1 MYLTDCKRQYTYM
14 GTLNFS
20 IDYKADAGRYDGKMP
35 YRKCGNSGLKLPELS
50 LGFWWNFG
58 GINPLE
64 ESREKILYAFDHGIT
79 CFDLANNYGPP
90 FGTAEQTFGR
100 VYKDNLRPY
109 RNEMIV
115 TTKAGYNMWEGP
127 YGCGSS
133 RKMLMAS
140 IDDSL
145 RRMGLDYVD
154 IFYSHRYDPETPIDE
169 TMQALVDIVR
179 QGKALYVGISR
190 YPVDKLLYAKKYLQD
205 NNVPCLIYQ
214 GKYNMLDRGVEQNIL
229 HTVSSSGIGF
239 TAFCP
244 IAQGILTDKYLNG
257 VPADSRIGQGHYL
270 TKNDIAGDVLCK
282 VAALNAVAL
291 RRGQTLAQ
299 MATAWLLA
307 REEVTSVI
315 IGPRTMPQLIDS
327 LGAVANTSFD
337 NEELK
342 EIDKILEG

>member
-1 MYLTDCKRQYTYM
+1 M
-14 GTLNFS
+14 GALNFCV
-20 IDYKADAGRYDGKMP
+20 DYKADSGRYDGRMP
-35 YRKCGNSGLKLPELS
+35 YRKCGNSGIRLPELS

-145 RRMGLDYVD
+145 RRMNLDYVD

-179 QGKALYVGISR
+179 QGKALYVGLSR
-190 YPVDKLLYAKKYLQD
+190 YPVDKLLYAMKYLQES
-205 NNVPCLIYQ
+205 NVPCLIYQ

-229 HTVSSSGIGF
+229 RTLSASGIGF

-257 VPADSRIGQGHYL
+257 IPADSRVGKGHYL
-270 TKNDIAGDVLCK
+270 TEKDISADVLRK

-315 IGPRTMPQLIDS
+315 IGPRTTAQLIDS
-327 LGAVANTSFD
+327 LGAVTNTSFD

-342 EIDKILEG
+342 EIDKILNE

>member
-1 MYLTDCKRQYTYM
+1 M
-14 GTLNFS
+14 GALNFCV
-20 IDYKADAGRYDGKMP
+20 DYKADSGRYDGRMP
-35 YRKCGNSGLKLPELS
+35 YRKCGNSGIRLPELS

-145 RRMGLDYVD
+145 RRMNLDYVD

-179 QGKALYVGISR
+179 QGKALYVGLSR
-190 YPVDKLLYAKKYLQD
+190 YPVDKLLYAMKYLQES
-205 NNVPCLIYQ
+205 NVPCLIYQ
-214 GKYNMLDRGVEQNIL
+214 GRYNMLDRGVEQNIL
-229 HTVSSSGIGF
+229 RTLSASGIGF

-257 VPADSRIGQGHYL
+257 IPADSRVGKGHYL
-270 TKNDIAGDVLCK
+270 TEKDISADVLRK

-315 IGPRTMPQLIDS
+315 IGPRTTAQLIDS
-327 LGAVANTSFD
+327 LGAVTNTSFD

>member
-1 MYLTDCKRQYTYM
+1 M
-14 GTLNFS
+14 GALNFCV
-20 IDYKADAGRYDGKMP
+20 DYKADSGRYDGRMP
-35 YRKCGNSGLKLPELS
+35 YRKCGNSGIRLPELS

-58 GINPLE
+58 GINSLE

-145 RRMGLDYVD
+145 RRMNLDYVD

-179 QGKALYVGISR
+179 QGKALYVGLSR
-190 YPVDKLLYAKKYLQD
+190 YPVDKLLYAMKYLQES
-205 NNVPCLIYQ
+205 NVPCLIYQ
-214 GKYNMLDRGVEQNIL
+214 GRYNMLDRGVEQNIL
-229 HTVSSSGIGF
+229 RTLSASGIGF

-257 VPADSRIGQGHYL
+257 IPADSRVGKGHYL
-270 TKNDIAGDVLCK
+270 TEKDISADVLRK

-315 IGPRTMPQLIDS
+315 IGPRTTAQLIDS
-327 LGAVANTSFD
+327 LGAVTNTSFD

-342 EIDKILEG
+342 EIDKILNE

>member
-1 MYLTDCKRQYTYM
+1 M
-14 GTLNFS
+14 GALNFCV
-20 IDYKADAGRYDGKMP
+20 DYKADSGRYDGRMP
-35 YRKCGNSGLKLPELS
+35 YRKCGNSGIRLPELS

-179 QGKALYVGISR
+179 QGKALYVGLSR
-190 YPVDKLLYAKKYLQD
+190 YPVDKLLYAMKYLQES
-205 NNVPCLIYQ
+205 NVPCLIYQ
-214 GKYNMLDRGVEQNIL
+214 GRYNMLDRGVEQNIL
-229 HTVSSSGIGF
+229 RTLSASGIGF

-257 VPADSRIGQGHYL
+257 IPADSRVGKGHYL
-270 TKNDIAGDVLCK
+270 TEKDISADVLRK

-315 IGPRTMPQLIDS
+315 IGPRTTAQLIDS

-342 EIDKILEG
+342 EIDKILNE

>member
-1 MYLTDCKRQYTYM
+1 M
-14 GTLNFS
+14 GALNFCV
-20 IDYKADAGRYDGKMP
+20 DYKADSGRYDGRMP
-35 YRKCGNSGLKLPELS
+35 YRKCGNSGIRLPELS

-145 RRMGLDYVD
+145 RRMNLDYVD

-179 QGKALYVGISR
+179 QGKALYVGLSR
-190 YPVDKLLYAKKYLQD
+190 YPVDKLLYAAKYLQD
-205 NNVPCLIYQ
+205 SNVPCLIYQ

-229 HTVSSSGIGF
+229 RTLSASGIGF

-257 VPADSRIGQGHYL
+257 IPADSRVGKGHYL
-270 TKNDIAGDVLCK
+270 TEKDISADVLRK

-315 IGPRTMPQLIDS
+315 IGPRTTAQLIDS

-342 EIDKILEG
+342 EIDKILNE

>member
-1 MYLTDCKRQYTYM
+1 M
-14 GTLNFS
+14 GALNFCV
-20 IDYKADAGRYDGKMP
+20 DYKADSGRYDGRMP
-35 YRKCGNSGLKLPELS
+35 YRKCGNSGIRLPELS

-145 RRMGLDYVD
+145 RRMNLDYVD

-179 QGKALYVGISR
+179 QGKALYVGLSR
-190 YPVDKLLYAKKYLQD
+190 YPVDKLLYAMKYLQES
-205 NNVPCLIYQ
+205 NVPCLIYQ
-214 GKYNMLDRGVEQNIL
+214 GRYNMLDRGVEQNIL
-229 HTVSSSGIGF
+229 RTLSASGIGF

-257 VPADSRIGQGHYL
+257 IPADSRVGKGHYL
-270 TKNDIAGDVLCK
+270 TEKDISADVLRK

-315 IGPRTMPQLIDS
+315 IGPRTTAQLINS

-342 EIDKILEG
+342 EIDKILNE

>member
-1 MYLTDCKRQYTYM
+1 M
-14 GTLNFS
+14 GALNFCV
-20 IDYKADAGRYDGKMP
+20 DYKADSGRYDGRMP
-35 YRKCGNSGLKLPELS
+35 YRKCGNSGIRLPELS

-64 ESREKILYAFDHGIT
+64 ESREKIIYAFDHGIT

-145 RRMGLDYVD
+145 RRMNLDYVD

-179 QGKALYVGISR
+179 QGKALYVGLSR
-190 YPVDKLLYAKKYLQD
+190 YPVDKLLYAMKYLQES
-205 NNVPCLIYQ
+205 NVPCLIYQ
-214 GKYNMLDRGVEQNIL
+214 GRYNMLDRGVEQNIL
-229 HTVSSSGIGF
+229 RTLSASGIGF

-257 VPADSRIGQGHYL
+257 IPADSRVGKGHYL
-270 TKNDIAGDVLCK
+270 TEKDISADVLRK

-299 MATAWLLA
+299 LATAWLLA

-315 IGPRTMPQLIDS
+315 IGPRTTAQLIDS
-327 LGAVANTSFD
+327 LGAVTNTSFD

-342 EIDKILEG
+342 EIDKILNE

>member
-1 MYLTDCKRQYTYM
+1 M
-14 GTLNFS
+14 GALNFCV
-20 IDYKADAGRYDGKMP
+20 DYKADSGRYDGRMP
-35 YRKCGNSGLKLPELS
+35 YRKCGNSGIRLPELS

-100 VYKDNLRPY
+100 LYKDNLRPY

-145 RRMGLDYVD
+145 RRMNLDYVD

-179 QGKALYVGISR
+179 QGKALYVGLSR
-190 YPVDKLLYAKKYLQD
+190 YPVDKLLYAMKYLQES
-205 NNVPCLIYQ
+205 NVPCLIYQ
-214 GKYNMLDRGVEQNIL
+214 GRYNMLDRGVEQNIL
-229 HTVSSSGIGF
+229 RTLSASGIGF

-257 VPADSRIGQGHYL
+257 IPADSRVGKGHYL
-270 TKNDIAGDVLCK
+270 TEKDISADVLRK

-315 IGPRTMPQLIDS
+315 IGPRTTAQLIDS
-327 LGAVANTSFD
+327 LGAVTNTSFD

-342 EIDKILEG
+342 EIDKILNE

>member
-1 MYLTDCKRQYTYM
+1 M
-14 GTLNFS
+14 GALNFCV
-20 IDYKADAGRYDGKMP
+20 DYKADSGRYDGRMP
-35 YRKCGNSGLKLPELS
+35 YRKCGNSGIRLPELS

-145 RRMGLDYVD
+145 RRMNLDYVD
-154 IFYSHRYDPETPIDE
+154 IFYSHRYDSETPIDE

-179 QGKALYVGISR
+179 QGKALYVGLSR
-190 YPVDKLLYAKKYLQD
+190 YPVDKLLYAMKYLQE

-214 GKYNMLDRGVEQNIL
+214 GRYNMLDRGVEQNIL
-229 HTVSSSGIGF
+229 RTLSASGIGF

-257 VPADSRIGQGHYL
+257 IPADSRVGKGHYL
-270 TKNDIAGDVLCK
+270 TEKDISADVLRK
-282 VAALNAVAL
+282 VAALNTVAL

-315 IGPRTMPQLIDS
+315 IGPRTTAQLIDS
-327 LGAVANTSFD
+327 LGAVTNTSFD

-342 EIDKILEG
+342 EIDKILNE

>member
-1 MYLTDCKRQYTYM
+1 M
-14 GTLNFS
+14 GALNFCV
-20 IDYKADAGRYDGKMP
+20 DYKADSGRYDGRMP
-35 YRKCGNSGLKLPELS
+35 YRKCGNSGIRLPELS

-145 RRMGLDYVD
+145 RRMNLDYVD

-179 QGKALYVGISR
+179 QGKALYVGLSR
-190 YPVDKLLYAKKYLQD
+190 YPVDKLLYAMKYLQES
-205 NNVPCLIYQ
+205 NVPCLIYQ
-214 GKYNMLDRGVEQNIL
+214 GRYNLLDRGVEQNIL
-229 HTVSSSGIGF
+229 RTLSASGIGF

-257 VPADSRIGQGHYL
+257 IPADSRVGKGHYL
-270 TKNDIAGDVLCK
+270 TEKDISADVLRK

-315 IGPRTMPQLIDS
+315 IGPRTTAQLIDS
-327 LGAVANTSFD
+327 LGAVTNTSFD

-342 EIDKILEG
+342 EIDKILNE

>member
-1 MYLTDCKRQYTYM
+1 M
-14 GTLNFS
+14 NFCV
-20 IDYKADAGRYDGKMP
+20 DYKADSGRYDGRMP
-35 YRKCGNSGLKLPELS
+35 YRKCGNSGIRLPELS

-145 RRMGLDYVD
+145 RRMNLDYVD

-179 QGKALYVGISR
+179 QGKALYLGLSR
-190 YPVDKLLYAKKYLQD
+190 YPVDKLLYAMKYLQES
-205 NNVPCLIYQ
+205 NVPCLIYQ
-214 GKYNMLDRGVEQNIL
+214 GRYNMLDRGVEQNIL
-229 HTVSSSGIGF
+229 RTLSASGIGF

-257 VPADSRIGQGHYL
+257 IPADSRVGKGHYL
-270 TKNDIAGDVLCK
+270 TEKDISADVLRK

-315 IGPRTMPQLIDS
+315 IGPRTTAQLIDS

>member
-1 MYLTDCKRQYTYM
+1 M
-14 GTLNFS
+14 GALNFCV
-20 IDYKADAGRYDGKMP
+20 DYKADSGRYDGRMP
-35 YRKCGNSGLKLPELS
+35 YRKCGNFGIRLPELS

-145 RRMGLDYVD
+145 RRMNLDYVD

-179 QGKALYVGISR
+179 QGKALYVGLSR
-190 YPVDKLLYAKKYLQD
+190 YPVDKLLYAMKYLQES
-205 NNVPCLIYQ
+205 NVPCLIYQ
-214 GKYNMLDRGVEQNIL
+214 GRYNMLDRGVEQNIL
-229 HTVSSSGIGF
+229 RTLSASGIGF

-257 VPADSRIGQGHYL
+257 IPADSRVGKGHYL
-270 TKNDIAGDVLCK
+270 TEKDISADVLRK

-315 IGPRTMPQLIDS
+315 IGPRTTAQLIDS
-327 LGAVANTSFD
+327 LGAVTNTSFD

-342 EIDKILEG
+342 EIDKILNE

>member
-1 MYLTDCKRQYTYM
+1 M
-14 GTLNFS
+14 GALNFCV
-20 IDYKADAGRYDGKMP
+20 DYKADSGRYDGRMP
-35 YRKCGNSGLKLPELS
+35 YRKCGNSGIRLPELS

-145 RRMGLDYVD
+145 RRMNLDYVD

-179 QGKALYVGISR
+179 QGKALYVGLSR
-190 YPVDKLLYAKKYLQD
+190 YPVDKLLYAMKYLQES
-205 NNVPCLIYQ
+205 NVPCLIYQ
-214 GKYNMLDRGVEQNIL
+214 GRYNMLDRGVEQNIL
-229 HTVSSSGIGF
+229 RTLSASGIGF

-257 VPADSRIGQGHYL
+257 IPADSRVGKGHYL
-270 TKNDIAGDVLCK
+270 TEKDISADVLRK

-315 IGPRTMPQLIDS
+315 IGPRTTAQLIDS
-327 LGAVANTSFD
+327 LGAVTNTSFD

-342 EIDKILEG
+342 EIDKILDE